1 MEPIIDA
8 SHVYIRYLLGDF
20 RDIGLKEW
28 TIQKVKRERRVESRW
43 SVEDVS
49 FTLEKGDFLGIIGA
63 NGAGKSTILKAICG
77 ILPPAKGSIQVNGN
91 ISALLELGT
100 GFDSDLNLIE
110 NIYMRGALL
119 GYEKDFITERID
131 EIIEFAEL
139 KEFQFYKY
147 KQLSSGM
154 RSRLAFAI
162 ACMVDPEILILD
174 EVLSVG
180 DGGFRRKSEQKMME
194 VIQSGATTLF
204 VSHSV
209 AQMKRLCN
217 KVLWLDMGKQ
227 IAFAKNKE
235 ESIKILTCYSNYMK
249 ERAINPAAKPSL
261 TLPAPAKK
269 PEKPTAPKKPATKPT
284 PVAKPQ
290 KRLASDIQY
299 EIYSKAYIDIL
310 NEMVLHPETIDQFKA
325 YFQDKQITHLAIYG
339 ESMVLKTIAVLLK
352 EAGISVDYLLENEKK
367 SSPYAKTIH
376 SRDIQ
381 KYPDTQCIL
390 IGDVRFEKNILEKVH
405 KRTKIPVITISEAM
419 HYKKDSK
426 KNTTK

>member
-100 GFDSDLNLIE
+100 GFDGDLNLIE

-194 VIQSGATTLF
+194 VIQGGATTLF

-227 IAFAKNKE
+227 IAFAKNKQ
-235 ESIKILTCYSNYMK
+235 ESEKILTCYSNYMK

-269 PEKPTAPKKPATKPT
+269 PAAKKPAGKPT
-284 PVAKPQ
+284 SA

-310 NEMVLHPETIDQFKA
+310 NEMVLHPETVDQFKA
-325 YFQDKQITHLAIYG
+325 YFQDKHITHLAIYG

-352 EAGISVDYLLENEKK
+352 DAGVSVDYLLENGKK
-367 SSPYAKTIH
+367 SSEYAKTIH
-376 SRDIQ
+376 SRDIH

>member
-77 ILPPAKGSIQVNGN
+77 ILPPAKGNIQVNGN

-100 GFDSDLNLIE
+100 GFDGDLNLIE

-227 IAFAKNKE
+227 IAFAKNKQ
-235 ESIKILTCYSNYMK
+235 ESEKILTCYSNYMK

-261 TLPAPAKK
+261 MLPAPAKK
-269 PEKPTAPKKPATKPT
+269 PAAKKPAGKPT
-284 PVAKPQ
+284 SA

-310 NEMVLHPETIDQFKA
+310 NEMVLHPETVDQFKA
-325 YFQDKQITHLAIYG
+325 YFQDKHITHLAIYG

-352 EAGISVDYLLENEKK
+352 DAGVSVDYLLENGKK
-367 SSPYAKTIH
+367 SSEYAKTIH
-376 SRDIQ
+376 SRDIH

>member
-154 RSRLAFAI
+154 RSRLALP
-162 ACMVDPEILILD
+162 VWLI
-174 EVLSVG
+174 
-180 DGGFRRKSEQKMME
+180 RKS
-194 VIQSGATTLF
+194 
-204 VSHSV
+204 
-209 AQMKRLCN
+209 
-217 KVLWLDMGKQ
+217 
-227 IAFAKNKE
+227 
-235 ESIKILTCYSNYMK
+235 
-249 ERAINPAAKPSL
+249 
-261 TLPAPAKK
+261 
-269 PEKPTAPKKPATKPT
+269 
-284 PVAKPQ
+284 
-290 KRLASDIQY
+290 
-299 EIYSKAYIDIL
+299 
-310 NEMVLHPETIDQFKA
+310 
-325 YFQDKQITHLAIYG
+325 
-339 ESMVLKTIAVLLK
+339 
-352 EAGISVDYLLENEKK
+352 
-367 SSPYAKTIH
+367 
-376 SRDIQ
+376 
-381 KYPDTQCIL
+381 
-390 IGDVRFEKNILEKVH
+390 
-405 KRTKIPVITISEAM
+405 
-419 HYKKDSK
+419 
-426 KNTTK
+426 

>member
-100 GFDSDLNLIE
+100 GFDGDLNLIE

-119 GYEKDFITERID
+119 GYGKDFITERID

-227 IAFAKNKE
+227 IAFAKNKQ
-235 ESIKILTCYSNYMK
+235 ESEKILTCYSNYMK

-269 PEKPTAPKKPATKPT
+269 PAAKKVAGKPTSA
-284 PVAKPQ
+284 

-310 NEMVLHPETIDQFKA
+310 NEMVLHPETVDQFKA
-325 YFQDKQITHLAIYG
+325 YFQDKHITHLAIYG

-352 EAGISVDYLLENEKK
+352 DAGVSVDYLLENGKK
-367 SSPYAKTIH
+367 SSEYAKTIH
-376 SRDIQ
+376 SRDIH

>member
-119 GYEKDFITERID
+119 GYEKNFITERID

-227 IAFAKNKE
+227 IAFAKNKQ
-235 ESIKILTCYSNYMK
+235 ESEKILTCYSNYMK

-269 PEKPTAPKKPATKPT
+269 NRKTDCTKKASYKANACRKATKT
-284 PVAKPQ
+284 
-290 KRLASDIQY
+290 LS
-299 EIYSKAYIDIL
+299 
-310 NEMVLHPETIDQFKA
+310 F
-325 YFQDKQITHLAIYG
+325 
-339 ESMVLKTIAVLLK
+339 
-352 EAGISVDYLLENEKK
+352 
-367 SSPYAKTIH
+367 
-376 SRDIQ
+376 
-381 KYPDTQCIL
+381 
-390 IGDVRFEKNILEKVH
+390 
-405 KRTKIPVITISEAM
+405 
-419 HYKKDSK
+419 
-426 KNTTK
+426 

>member
-100 GFDSDLNLIE
+100 GFDGDLNLIE

-119 GYEKDFITERID
+119 GYGKDFITERID

-227 IAFAKNKE
+227 IAFAKNKQ
-235 ESIKILTCYSNYMK
+235 ESEKILTCYSNYMK

-269 PEKPTAPKKPATKPT
+269 PAAKKPAGKPT
-284 PVAKPQ
+284 SA

-310 NEMVLHPETIDQFKA
+310 NEMVLHPETVDQFKA
-325 YFQDKQITHLAIYG
+325 YFQDKHITHLAIYG

-352 EAGISVDYLLENEKK
+352 DAGVSVDYLLENGKK
-367 SSPYAKTIH
+367 SSEYAKTIH
-376 SRDIQ
+376 SRDIH

>member
-100 GFDSDLNLIE
+100 GFDGDLNLIE

-227 IAFAKNKE
+227 IAFAKNKQ
-235 ESIKILTCYSNYMK
+235 ESEKILTCYSNYMK

-261 TLPAPAKK
+261 MLPAPAKK
-269 PEKPTAPKKPATKPT
+269 PTAKKPAGKPT
-284 PVAKPQ
+284 SA

-310 NEMVLHPETIDQFKA
+310 NEMVLHPETVDQFKA
-325 YFQDKQITHLAIYG
+325 YFQDKQINHLAIYG

-352 EAGISVDYLLENEKK
+352 DAGVSVDYLLENGKK
-367 SSPYAKTIH
+367 SSEYAKTIH
-376 SRDIQ
+376 SRDIH

>member
-119 GYEKDFITERID
+119 GYEKNFITERID

-227 IAFAKNKE
+227 IAFAKNKQ
-235 ESIKILTCYSNYMK
+235 ESEKILTCYSNYMK

-261 TLPAPAKK
+261 MLPAPAKK
-269 PEKPTAPKKPATKPT
+269 PAAKKPAGKPT
-284 PVAKPQ
+284 SA

-299 EIYSKAYIDIL
+299 KIYSKAYIDIL
-310 NEMVLHPETIDQFKA
+310 NEMVLHPETVDQFKA
-325 YFQDKQITHLAIYG
+325 YFQDKHITHLAIYG

-352 EAGISVDYLLENEKK
+352 DAGVSVDYLLENGKK
-367 SSPYAKTIH
+367 SSEYAKTIH
-376 SRDIQ
+376 SRDIH

-390 IGDVRFEKNILEKVH
+390 IGDVRFEEKILEKVH

>member
-49 FTLEKGDFLGIIGA
+49 FTLEKGDFLGIS
-63 NGAGKSTILKAICG
+63 GAGKSTILKAICG

-119 GYEKDFITERID
+119 GYEKNFITERID

-227 IAFAKNKE
+227 IAFAKNKQ
-235 ESIKILTCYSNYMK
+235 ESEKILTCYSNYMK

-261 TLPAPAKK
+261 MLPAPAKK
-269 PEKPTAPKKPATKPT
+269 PAAKKPAGKPT
-284 PVAKPQ
+284 SA

-310 NEMVLHPETIDQFKA
+310 NEMVLHPETVDQFKA
-325 YFQDKQITHLAIYG
+325 YFQDKHITHLAIYG

-352 EAGISVDYLLENEKK
+352 DAGVSVDYLLENGKK
-367 SSPYAKTIH
+367 SSEYAKTIH
-376 SRDIQ
+376 SRDIH

-390 IGDVRFEKNILEKVH
+390 IGDVRFEEKILEKVH

>member
-49 FTLEKGDFLGIIGA
+49 FTLEKGDFLGIIG
-63 NGAGKSTILKAICG
+63 
-77 ILPPAKGSIQVNGN
+77 AKGSIQVNGN

-194 VIQSGATTLF
+194 VIQGGATTLF

-227 IAFAKNKE
+227 IAFAENKQ
-235 ESIKILTCYSNYMK
+235 ESEKILQ
-249 ERAINPAAKPSL
+249 
-261 TLPAPAKK
+261 KK
-269 PEKPTAPKKPATKPT
+269 PKNRLH
-284 PVAKPQ
+284 Q
-290 KRLASDIQY
+290 KSQLQSQRLSQ
-299 EIYSKAYIDIL
+299 S
-310 NEMVLHPETIDQFKA
+310 H
-325 YFQDKQITHLAIYG
+325 
-339 ESMVLKTIAVLLK
+339 
-352 EAGISVDYLLENEKK
+352 
-367 SSPYAKTIH
+367 
-376 SRDIQ
+376 
-381 KYPDTQCIL
+381 
-390 IGDVRFEKNILEKVH
+390 KN
-405 KRTKIPVITISEAM
+405 A
-419 HYKKDSK
+419 
-426 KNTTK
+426 

>member
-100 GFDSDLNLIE
+100 GFDGDLNLIE

-139 KEFQFYKY
+139 KKFQFYKY

-227 IAFAKNKE
+227 IAFAKNKQ
-235 ESIKILTCYSNYMK
+235 ESEKILTCYSNYMK

-261 TLPAPAKK
+261 MLPAPAKK
-269 PEKPTAPKKPATKPT
+269 PAAKKTAGKPTSA
-284 PVAKPQ
+284 

-310 NEMVLHPETIDQFKA
+310 NEMVLHPETVDQFKA
-325 YFQDKQITHLAIYG
+325 YFQDKHITHLAIYG

-352 EAGISVDYLLENEKK
+352 DAGVSVDYLLENGKK
-367 SSPYAKTIH
+367 SSEYAKTIH
-376 SRDIQ
+376 SRDIH

>member
-100 GFDSDLNLIE
+100 GFDGDLNLIE

-227 IAFAKNKE
+227 IAFAKNKQ
-235 ESIKILTCYSNYMK
+235 ESEKILTCYSNYMK
-249 ERAINPAAKPSL
+249 ERAINPTAKPSL
-261 TLPAPAKK
+261 MLPAPAKK
-269 PEKPTAPKKPATKPT
+269 PAAKKPAGKPT
-284 PVAKPQ
+284 SA

-310 NEMVLHPETIDQFKA
+310 NEMVLHPETVDQFKA
-325 YFQDKQITHLAIYG
+325 YFQDKHITHLAIYG

-352 EAGISVDYLLENEKK
+352 DAGVFVDYLLENGKK
-367 SSPYAKTIH
+367 SSEYAKTIH
-376 SRDIQ
+376 SRDIH

>member
-100 GFDSDLNLIE
+100 GFDGDLNLIE

-227 IAFAKNKE
+227 IAFAKNKQ
-235 ESIKILTCYSNYMK
+235 ESEKILTCYSNYMK

-261 TLPAPAKK
+261 MLPAPAKK
-269 PEKPTAPKKPATKPT
+269 PAAKKPAGKPT
-284 PVAKPQ
+284 SA

-310 NEMVLHPETIDQFKA
+310 NEMVLHPETVDQFKA
-325 YFQDKQITHLAIYG
+325 YFQDKHITHLAIYG

-352 EAGISVDYLLENEKK
+352 DAGVSVDYLLENGKK
-367 SSPYAKTIH
+367 SSEYAKTIH
-376 SRDIQ
+376 SRDIH

>member
-180 DGGFRRKSEQKMME
+180 DGGFRRKSEQKIME

-227 IAFAKNKE
+227 IAFAKNKQ
-235 ESIKILTCYSNYMK
+235 ESEKILTCYSNYMK

-261 TLPAPAKK
+261 MLPAPAKK
-269 PEKPTAPKKPATKPT
+269 PAAKKPAGKPT
-284 PVAKPQ
+284 SA

-310 NEMVLHPETIDQFKA
+310 NEMVLHPETVDQFKA
-325 YFQDKQITHLAIYG
+325 YFQDKHITHLAIYG

-352 EAGISVDYLLENEKK
+352 DAGVSVDYLLENGKK
-367 SSPYAKTIH
+367 SSEYAKTIH
-376 SRDIQ
+376 SRDIH

-390 IGDVRFEKNILEKVH
+390 IGDVRFEEKILEKVH

>member
-43 SVEDVS
+43 SVEDIS

-100 GFDSDLNLIE
+100 GFDGDLNLIE

-227 IAFAKNKE
+227 IAFAKNKQ
-235 ESIKILTCYSNYMK
+235 ESEKILTCYSNYMK

-261 TLPAPAKK
+261 MLPAPAKK
-269 PEKPTAPKKPATKPT
+269 PAAKKPAGKPT
-284 PVAKPQ
+284 SA

-310 NEMVLHPETIDQFKA
+310 NEMVLHPETVDQFKA
-325 YFQDKQITHLAIYG
+325 YFQDKHITHLAIYG

-352 EAGISVDYLLENEKK
+352 DAGVFVDYLLENGKK
-367 SSPYAKTIH
+367 SSEYAKTIH
-376 SRDIQ
+376 SRDIH

>member
-100 GFDSDLNLIE
+100 GFDGDLNLIE

-227 IAFAKNKE
+227 IAFAKNKQ
-235 ESIKILTCYSNYMK
+235 ESEKILTCYSNYMK

-261 TLPAPAKK
+261 MLPAPAKK
-269 PEKPTAPKKPATKPT
+269 PAAKKPAGKPT
-284 PVAKPQ
+284 SA

-310 NEMVLHPETIDQFKA
+310 NEMVLHPETVDQFKA
-325 YFQDKQITHLAIYG
+325 YFQDKHITHLAIYG
-339 ESMVLKTIAVLLK
+339 ESMVLKTISVLLK
-352 EAGISVDYLLENEKK
+352 DAGVSVDYLLENGKK
-367 SSPYAKTIH
+367 SSEYAKTIH
-376 SRDIQ
+376 SRDIH

>member
-1 MEPIIDA
+1 M
-8 SHVYIRYLLGDF
+8 L
-20 RDIGLKEW
+20 
-28 TIQKVKRERRVESRW
+28 
-43 SVEDVS
+43 
-49 FTLEKGDFLGIIGA
+49 
-63 NGAGKSTILKAICG
+63 
-77 ILPPAKGSIQVNGN
+77 
-91 ISALLELGT
+91 
-100 GFDSDLNLIE
+100 
-110 NIYMRGALL
+110 LL

-194 VIQSGATTLF
+194 VIQGGATTLF

-227 IAFAKNKE
+227 IAFAENKQ
-235 ESIKILTCYSNYMK
+235 ESEKITDLLQQLH
-249 ERAINPAAKPSL
+249 ERTGNQSRCKAQLDAACSC
-261 TLPAPAKK
+261 KK
-269 PEKPTAPKKPATKPT
+269 TEKPTAPKKPATKPT

-299 EIYSKAYIDIL
+299 EIYSKAYIEIL
-310 NEMVLHPETIDQFKA
+310 NEMVLHPETVDQFKT
-325 YFQDKQITHLAIYG
+325 YFSRQTNHPSCHLWR
-339 ESMVLKTIAVLLK
+339 EH
-352 EAGISVDYLLENEKK
+352 GIENHHCSAERGW
-367 SSPYAKTIH
+367 H
-376 SRDIQ
+376 F
-381 KYPDTQCIL
+381 C
-390 IGDVRFEKNILEKVH
+390 
-405 KRTKIPVITISEAM
+405 
-419 HYKKDSK
+419 
-426 KNTTK
+426 

>member
-119 GYEKDFITERID
+119 GYEKNFITERID

-227 IAFAKNKE
+227 IAFAKNKQ
-235 ESIKILTCYSNYMK
+235 ESEKILTCYSNYMK

-261 TLPAPAKK
+261 MLPAPAKK
-269 PEKPTAPKKPATKPT
+269 PAAKKPAGNPT
-284 PVAKPQ
+284 SA

-310 NEMVLHPETIDQFKA
+310 NEMVLHPETVDQFKA
-325 YFQDKQITHLAIYG
+325 YFQDKHITHLAIYG

-352 EAGISVDYLLENEKK
+352 DAGVSVDYLLENGKK
-367 SSPYAKTIH
+367 SSEYAKTIH
-376 SRDIQ
+376 SRDIH

-390 IGDVRFEKNILEKVH
+390 IGDVRFEEKILEKVH

>member
-119 GYEKDFITERID
+119 GYEKNFITERID

-227 IAFAKNKE
+227 IAFAKNKQ
-235 ESIKILTCYSNYMK
+235 ESEKILTCYSNYMK

-261 TLPAPAKK
+261 MLPAPAKK
-269 PEKPTAPKKPATKPT
+269 PAAKKPAGKPT
-284 PVAKPQ
+284 SA

-310 NEMVLHPETIDQFKA
+310 NEMVLHPETVDQFKA
-325 YFQDKQITHLAIYG
+325 YFRDKHITHLAIYG

-352 EAGISVDYLLENEKK
+352 DAGVSVDYLLENGKK
-367 SSPYAKTIH
+367 SSEYAKTIH
-376 SRDIQ
+376 SRDIH

-390 IGDVRFEKNILEKVH
+390 IGDVRFEEKILEKVH

>member
-119 GYEKDFITERID
+119 GYEKNFITERID

-227 IAFAKNKE
+227 IAFAKNNQ
-235 ESIKILTCYSNYMK
+235 ESEKILTCYSNYMK

-261 TLPAPAKK
+261 MLPAPAKK
-269 PEKPTAPKKPATKPT
+269 PAAKKPAGKPT
-284 PVAKPQ
+284 SA

-310 NEMVLHPETIDQFKA
+310 NEMVLHPETVDQFKA
-325 YFQDKQITHLAIYG
+325 YFQDKHITHLAIYG

-352 EAGISVDYLLENEKK
+352 DAGVSVDYLLENGKK
-367 SSPYAKTIH
+367 SSEYAKTIH
-376 SRDIQ
+376 SRDIH

-390 IGDVRFEKNILEKVH
+390 IGDVRFEEKILEKVH

>member
-227 IAFAKNKE
+227 IAFAKNKQ
-235 ESIKILTCYSNYMK
+235 ESEKILTCYSNYMK

-261 TLPAPAKK
+261 MLPAPAKK
-269 PEKPTAPKKPATKPT
+269 PAAKKPAGKPT
-284 PVAKPQ
+284 SA

-310 NEMVLHPETIDQFKA
+310 NEMVLHPETVDQFKA
-325 YFQDKQITHLAIYG
+325 YFQDKHITHLAIYG

-352 EAGISVDYLLENEKK
+352 DAGVSVDYLLENGKK
-367 SSPYAKTIH
+367 SSEYAKTIH
-376 SRDIQ
+376 SRDIH

>member
-227 IAFAKNKE
+227 IAFAKNKQ
-235 ESIKILTCYSNYMK
+235 ESEKILTCYSNYMK

-261 TLPAPAKK
+261 MLPAPAKK
-269 PEKPTAPKKPATKPT
+269 PAAKKPAGKPT
-284 PVAKPQ
+284 SA

-310 NEMVLHPETIDQFKA
+310 NEMVLHPETVDQFKA
-325 YFQDKQITHLAIYG
+325 YFQDKHITHLAIYG

-352 EAGISVDYLLENEKK
+352 DAGVSVDYLLENGKK
-367 SSPYAKTIH
+367 SSEYAKTIH
-376 SRDIQ
+376 SRDIH

-390 IGDVRFEKNILEKVH
+390 IGDVRFEEKILEKVH

>member
-100 GFDSDLNLIE
+100 GFDGDLNLIE

-119 GYEKDFITERID
+119 GDEKDFITERID

-227 IAFAKNKE
+227 IAFAKNKQ
-235 ESIKILTCYSNYMK
+235 ESEKILTCYSNYMK

-261 TLPAPAKK
+261 MLPAPAKK
-269 PEKPTAPKKPATKPT
+269 PAAKKPAGKPT
-284 PVAKPQ
+284 SA

-310 NEMVLHPETIDQFKA
+310 NEMVLHPETVDQFKA
-325 YFQDKQITHLAIYG
+325 YFQDKHITHLAIYG

-352 EAGISVDYLLENEKK
+352 DAGVSVDYLLENGKK
-367 SSPYAKTIH
+367 SSEYAKTIH
-376 SRDIQ
+376 SRDIH

>member
-119 GYEKDFITERID
+119 GYEKNFITERID

-227 IAFAKNKE
+227 IAFAKNKQ
-235 ESIKILTCYSNYMK
+235 ESEKILTCYSNYMK

-261 TLPAPAKK
+261 MLPAPAKK
-269 PEKPTAPKKPATKPT
+269 PAAKKPAGKPT
-284 PVAKPQ
+284 SA

-310 NEMVLHPETIDQFKA
+310 NEMVLHPETVDQFKA
-325 YFQDKQITHLAIYG
+325 YFQDKHITHLAIYG

-352 EAGISVDYLLENEKK
+352 DAGVSVDYLLENGKK
-367 SSPYAKTIH
+367 SSEYAKTIH
-376 SRDIQ
+376 SRDIH

>member
-63 NGAGKSTILKAICG
+63 NGAGKSTTLKAICG

-119 GYEKDFITERID
+119 GYEKNFITERID

-227 IAFAKNKE
+227 IAFAKNKQ
-235 ESIKILTCYSNYMK
+235 ESEKILTCYSNYMK

-261 TLPAPAKK
+261 MLPAPAKK
-269 PEKPTAPKKPATKPT
+269 PAAKKPAGKPT
-284 PVAKPQ
+284 SA

-310 NEMVLHPETIDQFKA
+310 NEMVLHPETVDQFKA
-325 YFQDKQITHLAIYG
+325 YFQDKHITHLAIYG

-352 EAGISVDYLLENEKK
+352 DAGVSVDYLLENGKK
-367 SSPYAKTIH
+367 SSEYAKTIH
-376 SRDIQ
+376 SRDIH

-390 IGDVRFEKNILEKVH
+390 IGDVRFEEKILEKVH

>member
-119 GYEKDFITERID
+119 GYEKNFITEGID

-227 IAFAKNKE
+227 IAFAKNKQ
-235 ESIKILTCYSNYMK
+235 ESEKILTCYSNYMK

-261 TLPAPAKK
+261 MLPAPAKK
-269 PEKPTAPKKPATKPT
+269 PAAKKPAGKPT
-284 PVAKPQ
+284 SA

-310 NEMVLHPETIDQFKA
+310 NEMVLHPETVDQFKA
-325 YFQDKQITHLAIYG
+325 YFQDKHITHLAIYG

-352 EAGISVDYLLENEKK
+352 DAGVSVDYLLENGKK
-367 SSPYAKTIH
+367 SSEYAKTIH
-376 SRDIQ
+376 SRDIH

-390 IGDVRFEKNILEKVH
+390 IGDVRFEEKILEKVH

>member
-100 GFDSDLNLIE
+100 GFDGDLNLIE

-227 IAFAKNKE
+227 IAFAKNKQ
-235 ESIKILTCYSNYMK
+235 ESEKILTCYSNYMK
-249 ERAINPAAKPSL
+249 ERAINPTAKPSL
-261 TLPAPAKK
+261 MMPAPAKK
-269 PEKPTAPKKPATKPT
+269 PAAKKPAGKPT
-284 PVAKPQ
+284 SA

-310 NEMVLHPETIDQFKA
+310 NEMVLHPETVDQFKA
-325 YFQDKQITHLAIYG
+325 YFQDKHITHLAIYG

-352 EAGISVDYLLENEKK
+352 DAGVSVDYLLENGKK
-367 SSPYAKTIH
+367 SSEYAKTIH
-376 SRDIQ
+376 SRDIH

>member
-100 GFDSDLNLIE
+100 GFDGDLNLIE

-227 IAFAKNKE
+227 IAFAKNKQ
-235 ESIKILTCYSNYMK
+235 ESEKILTCYSNYMK

-261 TLPAPAKK
+261 MLPAPAKK
-269 PEKPTAPKKPATKPT
+269 PAAKKPAGKPT
-284 PVAKPQ
+284 SA

-310 NEMVLHPETIDQFKA
+310 NEMVLHPETVDQFKA
-325 YFQDKQITHLAIYG
+325 YFQDKHITHLAIYG

-352 EAGISVDYLLENEKK
+352 DAGVSVDYLLENGKK
-367 SSPYAKTIH
+367 SSEYAKTIH
-376 SRDIQ
+376 SRDIHR
-381 KYPDTQCIL
+381 YPDTQCIL

>member
-100 GFDSDLNLIE
+100 GFDGDLNLIE

-162 ACMVDPEILILD
+162 ACMVDPEILILE

-227 IAFAKNKE
+227 IAFAKNKQ
-235 ESIKILTCYSNYMK
+235 ESEKILTCYSNYMK

-261 TLPAPAKK
+261 MLPAPAKK
-269 PEKPTAPKKPATKPT
+269 PAAKKPAGKPT
-284 PVAKPQ
+284 SA

-310 NEMVLHPETIDQFKA
+310 NEMVLHPETVDQFKA
-325 YFQDKQITHLAIYG
+325 YFQDKHITHLAIYG

-352 EAGISVDYLLENEKK
+352 DAGVSVDYLLENGKK
-367 SSPYAKTIH
+367 SSEYAKTIH
-376 SRDIQ
+376 SRDIH

>member
-100 GFDSDLNLIE
+100 GFDGDLNLIE

-227 IAFAKNKE
+227 IAFAKNKQ
-235 ESIKILTCYSNYMK
+235 ESEKILTCYSNYMK

-261 TLPAPAKK
+261 MLPAPAKK
-269 PEKPTAPKKPATKPT
+269 PAAKKPAGKPT
-284 PVAKPQ
+284 SA

-310 NEMVLHPETIDQFKA
+310 NEMVLHPETVDQFKA
-325 YFQDKQITHLAIYG
+325 YFQDKHITHLAIYG

-352 EAGISVDYLLENEKK
+352 DAGVSVDYLLENGKK
-367 SSPYAKTIH
+367 SSEYAKTIH
-376 SRDIQ
+376 SRDIH

-419 HYKKDSK
+419 HYKKGSK

>member
-100 GFDSDLNLIE
+100 GFDGDLNLIE

-227 IAFAKNKE
+227 IAFAKNKQ
-235 ESIKILTCYSNYMK
+235 ESEKILTCYSNYMK

-261 TLPAPAKK
+261 MLPAPAKK
-269 PEKPTAPKKPATKPT
+269 PAAKKPAGKPT
-284 PVAKPQ
+284 SA

-310 NEMVLHPETIDQFKA
+310 NEMVLHPETVDQFKA
-325 YFQDKQITHLAIYG
+325 YFQDKHITHLAIYG

-352 EAGISVDYLLENEKK
+352 DAGVSVDYLLENGKK
-367 SSPYAKTIH
+367 SSEYAKTIH
-376 SRDIQ
+376 SRDIH

-426 KNTTK
+426 KNNTK

>member
-119 GYEKDFITERID
+119 GYEKNFITERID

-227 IAFAKNKE
+227 IAFAKNKQ
-235 ESIKILTCYSNYMK
+235 ESEKILTCYSNYMK

-261 TLPAPAKK
+261 MLPAPAKK
-269 PEKPTAPKKPATKPT
+269 PAAKKPAGKPT
-284 PVAKPQ
+284 SA

-310 NEMVLHPETIDQFKA
+310 NEMVLHPETVDQFKA
-325 YFQDKQITHLAIYG
+325 YFQDKHITHLAIYG

-352 EAGISVDYLLENEKK
+352 DAGVSVDYLLENGKK
-367 SSPYAKTIH
+367 SSEYAKTIH
-376 SRDIQ
+376 SRDIH

-390 IGDVRFEKNILEKVH
+390 IGDVRFEEKILEKVH

-426 KNTTK
+426 KNT

>member
-100 GFDSDLNLIE
+100 GFDGDLNLIE

-119 GYEKDFITERID
+119 GYGKDFITERID

-227 IAFAKNKE
+227 IAFAKNKQ
-235 ESIKILTCYSNYMK
+235 ESEKILTCYSNYMK

-269 PEKPTAPKKPATKPT
+269 PAAKKPAGKPT
-284 PVAKPQ
+284 SA

-310 NEMVLHPETIDQFKA
+310 NEMVLHPETVDQFKA
-325 YFQDKQITHLAIYG
+325 YFQDKHITHLAIYG

-352 EAGISVDYLLENEKK
+352 DAGVSVDYLLENGKK
-367 SSPYAKTIH
+367 SSDYAKTIH
-376 SRDIQ
+376 SRDIH

>member
-1 MEPIIDA
+1 M
-8 SHVYIRYLLGDF
+8 
-20 RDIGLKEW
+20 
-28 TIQKVKRERRVESRW
+28 ESRW
-43 SVEDVS
+43 WVEDGS

-100 GFDSDLNLIE
+100 GFDGDLNLIE

-227 IAFAKNKE
+227 IAFAKNKQ
-235 ESIKILTCYSNYMK
+235 ESEKILTCYSNYMK

-261 TLPAPAKK
+261 MLPAPAKK
-269 PEKPTAPKKPATKPT
+269 PAAKKPAGKPT
-284 PVAKPQ
+284 SA

-310 NEMVLHPETIDQFKA
+310 NEMVLHPETVDQFKA
-325 YFQDKQITHLAIYG
+325 YFQDKQINHLAIYG

-352 EAGISVDYLLENEKK
+352 DAGVSVDYLLENGKK
-367 SSPYAKTIH
+367 SSEYAKTIH
-376 SRDIQ
+376 SRDIH

>member
-227 IAFAKNKE
+227 IAFAKNKQ
-235 ESIKILTCYSNYMK
+235 ESEKILTCYSNYMK

-261 TLPAPAKK
+261 MLPAPAKK
-269 PEKPTAPKKPATKPT
+269 PAAKKPAGKPT
-284 PVAKPQ
+284 SA
-290 KRLASDIQY
+290 KRLVSDIQY
-299 EIYSKAYIDIL
+299 EIYSKAYIEIL
-310 NEMVLHPETIDQFKA
+310 NEMVLHPETVDQFKT
-325 YFQDKQITHLAIYG
+325 YFQDKQINHLAIYG

-367 SSPYAKTIH
+367 SSPYAKTVYH
-376 SRDIQ
+376 RNIQ

-390 IGDVRFEKNILEKVH
+390 IGDVRFEPQILEKV
-405 KRTKIPVITISEAM
+405 KKCTDIPVVTISEAM
-419 HYKKDSK
+419 HYKKESK
-426 KNTTK
+426 KTK